1 MRTTEQVAG
10 IGPEKRYFDALK
22 KGVFE
27 IQCCNSC
34 SAHVFYPRSICPHC
48 GSDQLT
54 WVAPSGRGTVY
65 STTTVRRKAE
75 HGGDYNVALIDLEE
89 GVRMMSRVETVPSS
103 AVAIGMKVRAGI
115 ADTGEAR
122 VVVFFPMQEN

>member
-1 MRTTEQVAG
+1 MRTTEQAAG
-10 IGPEKRYFDALK
+10 VGPEKRYFDALK
-22 KGVFE
+22 NDVFE
-27 IQCCNSC
+27 IQRCDSC
-34 SAHVFYPRSICPHC
+34 SAHVFYPRTICPHC

-75 HGGDYNVALIDLEE
+75 HGGDYNVSLIELDE
-89 GVRMMSRVETVPSS
+89 GVRMMSRVETVSSS

-115 ADTGEAR
+115 VDNGDAR
-122 VVVFFPMQEN
+122 VVVFFPAEEN